1 MDGDVIT
8 RNVAKILADRQ
19 IKLGLSLRQ
28 IEEKSGVTRM
38 SASRI
43 LSGESAM
50 PLDKFEAVARALDLV
65 PWQVM
70 RDAEVAVAG
79 LEVVDCDAAGSSG
92 ETECP
97 DSDLPDIDRLAVRR
111 VTSRPSW
118 DESKAGEDAG
128 EEPTRLHQT
137 RRTQSHQ
144 PPRMGRNS
152 NA

>member
-1 MDGDVIT
+1 MCPVFVTIASMDGDVIT

-70 RDAEVAVAG
+70 REAEQS
-79 LEVVDCDAAGSSG
+79 LEEQADEHSK
-92 ETECP
+92 P
-97 DSDLPDIDRLAVRR
+97 DGVINFPRAQEENLPDFTKLAARK
-111 VTSRPSW
+111 VTTRPEW
-118 DESKAGEDAG
+118 EKRQALDGIG
-128 EEPTRLHQT
+128 EENQIDPYELD
-137 RRTQSHQ
+137 
-144 PPRMGRNS
+144 
-152 NA
+152 